1 MPHIDN
7 EIRKNLAQKYD
18 SVDDLLE
25 HIDRTFGLLDDL
37 ENEFPTDEEIVF
49 LTNTEMEIIDRMRES
64 IGEVKKLLFA
74 KKTDFKLEL
83 R

>member
-25 HIDRTFGLLDDL
+25 HIERTFGLLDDL